1 MTLFGTIRKKI
12 LSKNIEKRNLEYLQ
26 VMEDKQRLFF
36 QLGKFNKCWQ
46 KIIKNIQYYSD
57 LVNDKKLPKRFETWK
72 EFLEK
77 VPVITKKTIQESK
90 NIMFDKSRN
99 IDFVRTTGG
108 TTSQPIQLPAWNS
121 EMRITEL
128 DMWFARS
135 WYGIY
140 PNSKLFLIW
149 GHSHLLGAG
158 IKGKINKFK
167 RKFKDYLLGYY
178 RFSAYNMNEENMRRA
193 ALEMLDFHPD
203 YIIGYSVVLDSFVR
217 ANRDLITELRK
228 IGVKVVIGAAESF
241 PSDNTEEILGKMFN
255 CPVGMEY
262 GSVETNL
269 IAHTHPDGGYKVFW
283 QNYFVEAID
292 NGLQNG
298 KIIRVTS
305 LYPRCFP
312 LIRYEIGD
320 AAQLF
325 EGDNGIG
332 LTRFQKVIGR
342 CNLSVNLKDGSI
354 IHSEVFTH
362 ALRDCEGI
370 IRYQVIQNKDS
381 IRLLIIKNEKFNNNM
396 EIRIKEKFSKIHP
409 DLNKV
414 KIEVVQNL
422 EQTLAGKTPMII
434 RHTV

>member
-1 MTLFGTIRKKI
+1 MKKKI
-12 LSKNIEKRNLEYLQ
+12 IVGVILLIGNLFAQSKIKIENNHFLKHIQEAAKKKWHSHLPDEIITAILKLTESHSYYVNVLCDQLWEMNKKPTLQDVEANWDKVLLEN
-26 VMEDKQRLFF
+26 R
-36 QLGKFNKCWQ
+36 G
-46 KIIKNIQYYSD
+46 KIIAD
-57 LVNDKKLPKRFETWK
+57 LEPLNTNRM
-72 EFLEK
+72 K
-77 VPVITKKTIQESK
+77 VVTA
-90 NIMFDKSRN
+90 
-99 IDFVRTTGG
+99 VALLG
-108 TTSQPIQLPAWNS
+108 TVS
-121 EMRITEL
+121 E
-128 DMWFARS
+128 
-135 WYGIY
+135 

-381 IRLLIIKNEKFNNNM
+381 ILQLPIFTELFAVTVAPLPIQIVLFKSEDDVAG
-396 EIRIKEKFSKIHP
+396 P
-409 DLNKV
+409 DW
-414 KIEVVQNL
+414 
-422 EQTLAGKTPMII
+422 
-434 RHTV
+434 